1 MNPLAPITPHSDGQP
16 LDKVALWLK
25 LFAEQGADPL
35 AMIGVKADGTPVIA
49 AVQTIQG
56 EPFELRSCL
65 RTFRVGDR

>member
-1 MNPLAPITPHSDGQP
+1 MNPTILPDGQP
-16 LDKVALWLK
+16 VDKVALWLK

-56 EPFELRSCL
+56 EPFELRQL
-65 RTFRVGDR
+65 LTDILLRVGDR